1 MTEEPQVT
9 TISEKGQVVIPQSI
23 RKQMGIK
30 AKNKFL
36 VYGKGDTIIMKKL
49 DIPDLKK
56 EWDGIFKMMDKK
68 NLKISEEEIEEEI
81 SQVRKKRHK

>member
-1 MTEEPQVT
+1 MTETEKPQVT

-49 DIPDLKK
+49 EIPDVKK
-56 EWDGIFKMMDKK
+56 EWDNIFKMMDEKG
-68 NLKISEEEIEEEI
+68 LKISEEEIRQI
-81 SQVRKKRHK
+81 RKKP

>member
-9 TISEKGQVVIPQSI
+9 TISQKGQVVIPQSI

-49 DIPDLKK
+49 EIPDLKK
-56 EWDGIFKMMDKK
+56 EWDSIFKMMDKK
-68 NLKISEEEIEEEI
+68 ELKISDEEIEEEI
-81 SQVRKKRHK
+81 RQSRKKRQK

>member
-1 MTEEPQVT
+1 MTETEKPQVT
-9 TISEKGQVVIPQSI
+9 SISEKGQVVIPQSI

-49 DIPDLKK
+49 EIPDVKK
-56 EWDGIFKMMDKK
+56 EWDNIFKMMDEKG
-68 NLKISEEEIEEEI
+68 LKISEEEIRQI
-81 SQVRKKRHK
+81 RKKP

>member
-49 DIPDLKK
+49 EIPDLKK
-56 EWDGIFKMMDKK
+56 EWDSIFKMMDEKE
-68 NLKISEEEIEEEI
+68 LKISDEEIG
-81 SQVRKKRHK
+81 QVRKNRRK